1 MGEDLLSD
9 KVEHSGT
16 AASRL
21 MYWWFFEDLIGFLT
35 WKRKGQIAKWP
46 NVYLVSFENPRIE
59 IVFTAHERVGDLIS
73 STIPLTDAGSK
84 RFFRLWMG
92 LINRSRASYSDIL
105 SSFLPDGHD
114 IMTKRTMLLISCKPL
129 KLIWHDVAFWSSRSN
144 HDSPTN
150 LRVEY
155 LLSNVLGMTQPLTDI
170 VPTNDA
176 GIHFAIIVNMC
187 LVVVGWREPHVD
199 RVFFLW
205 ILGITGIT
213 LEPHHQWWLFSSNL
227 VWLAGKSAFF
237 MG

>member
-59 IVFTAHERVGDLIS
+59 IVFTAHERVGNLIS

-129 KLIWHDVAFWSSRSN
+129 KLSFLIFQIESWQPDQSQGGVPPFQRLGHDPASDGYR
-144 HDSPTN
+144 
-150 LRVEY
+150 
-155 LLSNVLGMTQPLTDI
+155 
-170 VPTNDA
+170 A
-176 GIHFAIIVNMC
+176 
-187 LVVVGWREPHVD
+187 
-199 RVFFLW
+199 
-205 ILGITGIT
+205 
-213 LEPHHQWWLFSSNL
+213 HQWCRHPLCYHCQYVPRSGWMAGTTRWQGILLVNLGDNWDNTGAPSSMMVIL
-227 VWLAGKSAFF
+227 Q
-237 MG
+237 